1 VVLVAWGVLGIS
13 APHAA
18 TKLPPAIHYAVSLGV
33 GQLIVS
39 SLPTIVCR
47 VEVVVVMVVV
57 VVRLIIEYFV
67 LIVVGAPKGH
77 LDAQVGSIVSR
88 YMTTKARS
96 FTRAIGIAK
105 DFPVLAVVLYQTTPH
120 APGPKGMS
128 SASYF

>member
-18 TKLPPAIHYAVSLGV
+18 TKLPPAIQNAVALGV

-47 VEVVVVMVVV
+47 VEVVVVVVV
-57 VVRLIIEYFV
+57 VVVIIIAYFV

-77 LDAQVGSIVSR
+77 LDAQVGSMVSR
-88 YMTTKARS
+88 YMTTK
-96 FTRAIGIAK
+96 TI
-105 DFPVLAVVLYQTTPH
+105 
-120 APGPKGMS
+120 
-128 SASYF
+128 

>member
-1 VVLVAWGVLGIS
+1 MVLVAWGVLRIS

-18 TKLPPAIHYAVSLGV
+18 TIFPTPIQNAVAGGL

-47 VEVVVVMVVV
+47 VEVVVVVVV
-57 VVRLIIEYFV
+57 VVLLIIQYFA

-88 YMTTKARS
+88 YMTTKTAR
-96 FTRAIGIAK
+96 
-105 DFPVLAVVLYQTTPH
+105 
-120 APGPKGMS
+120 
-128 SASYF
+128 